1 MFVVSKGRKEPIV
14 WISSSCLCF
23 TWWSM
28 RRGGRSTPLVR
39 PPRSGGEAINIMW
52 SEIFE
57 TCTWYRERF
66 FFVARESV
74 CHIGRASPVRLGPLT
89 MRGSSAVSGSQKTWV
104 EQNETS
110 GSYCWQLESWQLG
123 SSQRVSESSKQ
134 WGLRLEAAGDPI
146 RSEFC
151 NMRSLSLWDKLQN
164 SSSKSLNC
172 SQLWLVFDHLLVTF
186 ASRREGAA
194 GWMVKCLN
202 MIGFLD
208 IYTY

>member
-1 MFVVSKGRKEPIV
+1 M
-14 WISSSCLCF
+14 
-23 TWWSM
+23 
-28 RRGGRSTPLVR
+28 
-39 PPRSGGEAINIMW
+39 
-52 SEIFE
+52 
-57 TCTWYRERF
+57 ERF
-66 FFVARESV
+66 FFVAIESV
-74 CHIGRASPVRLGPLT
+74 CRIGRASPARLGPLT
-89 MRGSSAVSGSQKTWV
+89 MRGSSAASGSRKTWE
-104 EQNETS
+104 EQRETS

-123 SSQRVSESSKQ
+123 SSQRVLESSKQ

-151 NMRSLSLWDKLQN
+151 NMSTLSLWDKLQS

-172 SQLWLVFDHLLVTF
+172 SQLWLVFDHWSVTF